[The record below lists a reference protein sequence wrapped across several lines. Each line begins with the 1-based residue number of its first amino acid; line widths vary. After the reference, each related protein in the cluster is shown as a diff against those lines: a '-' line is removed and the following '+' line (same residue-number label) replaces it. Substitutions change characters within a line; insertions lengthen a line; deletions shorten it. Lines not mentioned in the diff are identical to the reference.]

1 MQFLDIILFKRNKWF
16 AVVFWRSCQF
26 VVVFFCFPFSLC
38 FIDKALRL
46 KYRYKETV
54 IRGKPYV
61 SSSGQC
67 SNKAVHH
74 QEEHEQLSV
83 FP

>member
-1 MQFLDIILFKRNKWF
+1 MHFLDIILFKETNGL
-16 AVVFWRSCQF
+16 RSF
-26 VVVFFCFPFSLC
+26 SDALVNLLLFYFCFPFSLC
-38 FIDKALRL
+38 FIDKALRFQ
-46 KYRYKETV
+46 YRYKDTV